1 MLTVVI
7 QMTIQKCGHVLVSCN
22 VIVPMVTEKQGQP
35 RIAPGERGSPRGGP
49 QIPREHQQAPPSAT
63 RTNSKP
69 LSLAKFVTAAETF
82 DGTAGPGP
90 METVEARGQVGGT
103 GRRAERR
110 FQTTWDDEEVA

>member
-1 MLTVVI
+1 
-7 QMTIQKCGHVLVSCN
+7 VSADHLEG
-22 VIVPMVTEKQGQP
+22 VRRP
-35 RIAPGERGSPRGGP
+35 
-49 QIPREHQQAPPSAT
+49 PREHQQAPPSAT